1 MIYILGLC
9 LLHCVSVLYPVY
21 NIITRH
27 YIFSFATEAT
37 ESDQDDDN
45 LSLSN
50 PAPVDP
56 FEALA
61 RRCRVNQSHQPDD
74 TGDID
79 DQEHADPP
87 PNKRRRT
94 GDASRQGS
102 LMDLQ
107 QQQQRRVQQQILLQP
122 QQLQYQCTFIHT
134 YPFFSLLASD

>member
-1 MIYILGLC
+1 MP
-9 LLHCVSVLYPVY
+9 LH
-21 NIITRH
+21 
-27 YIFSFATEAT
+27 FSFATEAT

-61 RRCRVNQSHQPDD
+61 RRCRVNHPHQPDD

-87 PNKRRRT
+87 PNKKRRT
-94 GDASRQGS
+94 GDTVRQGP

-107 QQQQRRVQQQILLQP
+107 QQQQRRVQQQVLQ
-122 QQLQYQCTFIHT
+122 QQ
-134 YPFFSLLASD
+134 